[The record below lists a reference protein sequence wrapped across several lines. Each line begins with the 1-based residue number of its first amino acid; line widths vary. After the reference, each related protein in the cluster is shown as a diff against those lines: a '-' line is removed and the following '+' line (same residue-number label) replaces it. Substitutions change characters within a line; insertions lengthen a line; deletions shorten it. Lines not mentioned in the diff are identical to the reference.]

1 MRLDVK
7 FSENTQVFKSQF
19 GEVQKVTEYVGGLP
33 YTAGDHINITPE
45 GKISVLTADEVET
58 DNTRPVTSA
67 AVATQVGNIEIL
79 LKTI

>member
-1 MRLDVK
+1 MNLKVT
-7 FSENTQVFKSQF
+7 FHESESSFKASF

-33 YTAGDHINITPE
+33 YTAGDHIDITPE